1 MTKELTKDDF
11 YSILQG
17 KLILDE
23 SGSLKSSKNIK
34 ISLYFFKKKFDEYR
48 GNEYSD
54 YLDLSLADYKYTF
67 DHGFVPTKPW
77 YQYIDED
84 LNKFLNESLKI
95 FELNSA
101 THFVVFSAEIKD
113 CDDISYKNLIK
124 LIKREIDFSK
134 TKDSDFIMI
143 IQKSTS
149 DEKFEF
155 LDLLGVYKKTM
166 GDWILKLIRGDYNL
180 KIEDFYI

>member
-11 YSILQG
+11 YSILRG

-34 ISLYFFKKKFDEYR
+34 ISLYFFKNKFDECLDEYR
-48 GNEYSD
+48 ESD

-67 DHGFVPTKPW
+67 DHVFMPTTW

-124 LIKREIDFSK
+124 LIKREINFSK
-134 TKDSDFIMI
+134 TKDSDFII
-143 IQKSTS
+143 ILPKFGDQKL
-149 DEKFEF
+149 EF

-166 GDWILKLIRGDYNL
+166 GDWVLKLIRCDYNL
-180 KIEDFYI
+180 RIEDF

>member
-34 ISLYFFKKKFDEYR
+34 ISLYFFKKKF
-48 GNEYSD
+48 
-54 YLDLSLADYKYTF
+54 
-67 DHGFVPTKPW
+67 
-77 YQYIDED
+77 
-84 LNKFLNESLKI
+84 
-95 FELNSA
+95 
-101 THFVVFSAEIKD
+101 
-113 CDDISYKNLIK
+113 
-124 LIKREIDFSK
+124 
-134 TKDSDFIMI
+134 
-143 IQKSTS
+143 
-149 DEKFEF
+149 EF